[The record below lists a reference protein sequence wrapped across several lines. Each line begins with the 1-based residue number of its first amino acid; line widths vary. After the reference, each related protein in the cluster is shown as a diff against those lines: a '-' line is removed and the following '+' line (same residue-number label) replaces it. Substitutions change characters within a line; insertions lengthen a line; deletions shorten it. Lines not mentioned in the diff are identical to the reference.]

1 MPYHHALLRQG
12 ISKREEEE
20 DCEPLLCQGME
31 YTGAV
36 GVGLLKIIEESTHRY
51 EVQVLALDLV
61 VTDMNEQVQVSE
73 QRLVNLRGVEGVAQE
88 AWQMATVTWDATE
101 NIQVM
106 RDQVSNLEGQM
117 EDAEV
122 IAMEVDEWFSEAENK
137 INELKMD
144 MTMLVARQDMM
155 GWDLC
160 RIWDIVVDQQGM
172 ITNLHELVDL
182 LREQVLVLQHG
193 AGNPIVINLAGE
205 MDLDSSSEGVEVL
218 DDDDNDVVMYYPA
231 PQGLLVLIEDRE
243 STAVSSA
250 W

>member
-20 DCEPLLCQGME
+20 DCEPSLCQGME

-36 GVGLLKIIEESTHRY
+36 GVGLLKIIEELTHRY
-51 EVQVLALDLV
+51 E
-61 VTDMNEQVQVSE
+61 VQVSE
-73 QRLVNLRGVEGVAQE
+73 QRLVNLRRVEGVAQE
-88 AWQMATVTWDATE
+88 AWQMATVAWDATE

-122 IAMEVDEWFSEAENK
+122 VAMEVDEWFSEAENK

-144 MTMLVARQDMM
+144 VTMLVARQDMM
-155 GWDLC
+155 GRDLC

-172 ITNLHELVDL
+172 ITDLHESVDL

-205 MDLDSSSEGVEVL
+205 TDLDSSSEGVEVL

-231 PQGLLVLIEDRE
+231 PQGLLVLIEDGE